1 MDKKVNTNPLNPEF
15 QENSRAE
22 QETSVLP
29 EEVPETHPLFQSAP
43 TEEVTRTLHADLPNQ
58 REGNER
64 RASETDVLSRHV
76 DVASSPTRKVPGLL
90 FSERALTS
98 FSYLPYLGLV
108 VSAVV
113 LLRTPRTEGKLR
125 FHSAQAL
132 AAHLAILLI
141 GAFLGFVNHELAS
154 DLFELVT
161 KVMLLIFVFK
171 AWKDRPIHIEAIEP
185 FTDWL
190 ESKLSRDIR
199 WG

>member
-1 MDKKVNTNPLNPEF
+1 MDKKVNTNPLEPEF
-15 QENSRAE
+15 QEQSRSE

-43 TEEVTRTLHADLPNQ
+43 TEEVTRTLHTDFPDQ
-58 REGNER
+58 REGTGR
-64 RASETDVLSRHV
+64 QSSETNVLPRQI
-76 DVASSPTRKVPGLL
+76 DAASSPTRKVPGLL

-113 LLRTPRTEGKLR
+113 LLRTSRTEGKLR

-161 KVMLLIFVFK
+161 LVMLLIFVFK
-171 AWKDRPIHIEAIEP
+171 AWKDQPIHIEAIEP
-185 FTDWL
+185 LTEWL